1 MKGQSTRY
9 TYCALPNCLAEVTI
23 DARDEFGVAK
33 WMIVYD
39 ILDELKQQASSARYI
54 KHGKFSRYHT
64 YIILDLLDGSVIPLK
79 SIIF

>member
-1 MKGQSTRY
+1 MGDLLFVIAIIYEVFRLKGQSTRY

-39 ILDELKQQASSARYI
+39 ILDELKQQASSA
-54 KHGKFSRYHT
+54 KFSIKISYH
-64 YIILDLLDGSVIPLK
+64 LGS
-79 SIIF
+79 S